1 MSARIFQF
9 PTRGRRIVSV
19 ERDRSADGEWL
30 VIHGDNAWPSSSRA
44 AALRE
49 AAELAAQW
57 GAALVAEG
65 EP

>member
-1 MSARIFQF
+1 MTPQIFQF
-9 PTRGRRIVSV
+9 PKHGRRIVSV
-19 ERDRSADGEWL
+19 ERDRGGGEWL
-30 VIHGDNAWPSSSRA
+30 VIHGGNAWPSSSRV

-57 GAALVAEG
+57 GAAVVAER